1 MSGPLPKM
9 QAMKTTD
16 QGFTLGLI
24 GVVIFS
30 GSLPATRAAIAGFE
44 PLFLTAARA
53 LLATLGAIL
62 ALALFSK
69 SRPLRS
75 ELPSL
80 AVVAAAVVVGYPLLS
95 AIAVTQITS
104 ARGLLFTGLLPI
116 STAVWATV
124 RGGERPHAG
133 FWIFALAGSGVLAT
147 YALMNGGGDGVFA
160 ADSLM
165 LVAIVVCGLG
175 YAEGAVLSRR
185 LGGWQ
190 VICWA
195 LVISAPVMV
204 VLAFFTWPIGW
215 PSVDSSAWLGLAYIA
230 LFSMLIGFFF
240 WYRALAIGGSSRVGQ
255 LQLIQPL
262 LGIGLSAALLQESV
276 PWSLVVT
283 AIGVLACVAGA
294 RRTA

>member
-1 MSGPLPKM
+1 MNNR
-9 QAMKTTD
+9 D
-16 QGFTLGLI
+16 QGFALGLI

-30 GSLPATRAAIAGFE
+30 GSLPATRAAVTGFE
-44 PLFLTAARA
+44 PVFLTAARA
-53 LLATLGAIL
+53 LLATLGAIF
-62 ALALFSK
+62 ALWLFSK

-80 AVVAAAVVVGYPLLS
+80 AIVAAAVVVGYPLLS

-116 STAVWATV
+116 STVIWATL

-133 FWIFALAGSGVLAT
+133 FWMFALAGAGLLAT
-147 YALMNGGGDGVFA
+147 YAVMNGGAEGVLA

-195 LVISAPVMV
+195 LVLSAPVM
-204 VLAFFTWPIGW
+204 LALALYTWPTGW
-215 PSVDSSAWLGLAYIA
+215 PSVDSNAWIGLAYIA
-230 LFSMLIGFFF
+230 VFSMLIGFFF
-240 WYRALAIGGSSRVGQ
+240 WYRALAVGGSARVGQ
-255 LQLIQPL
+255 LQLLQPL
-262 LGIGLSAALLQESV
+262 LGIGLSAALLQEQV
-276 PWSLVVT
+276 AWPLVAT
-283 AIGVLACVAGA
+283 AVGVLGCVAGA